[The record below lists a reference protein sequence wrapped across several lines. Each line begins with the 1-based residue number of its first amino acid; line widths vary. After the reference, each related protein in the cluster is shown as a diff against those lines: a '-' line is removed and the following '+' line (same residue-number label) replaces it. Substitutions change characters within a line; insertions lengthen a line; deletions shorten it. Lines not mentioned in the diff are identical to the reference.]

1 LPQRHF
7 RKHAGKVA
15 KPEQAEE
22 VRLRRQQPDME
33 RYLLQIDRQTK
44 QSFTTLEAAQA
55 MALEIKTRFPALQV
69 SIYDSESKSRTVI
82 DMPKST

>member
-7 RKHAGKVA
+7 SKPARKVA

-44 QSFTTLEAAQA
+44 QSFTTLETAQA

>member
-1 LPQRHF
+1 LPKHHF
-7 RKHAGKVA
+7 RKPAGKVA

-22 VRLRRQQPDME
+22 VRLRRQQPDTE

-55 MALEIKTRFPALQV
+55 REHVACWPHIH
-69 SIYDSESKSRTVI
+69 DSESKSRTVI